1 MLAVKEKRPKPK
13 ESSYDANH
21 RPVATWITHQDYD
34 LLDKLAKINKVKIS
48 VYLRAIIV
56 DALADEQLSSTNLKD

>member
-1 MLAVKEKRPKPK
+1 MLTVKEERQKPK
-13 ESSYDANH
+13 ENSYDANH
-21 RPVATWITHQDYD
+21 RPVATWITHQDYA
-34 LLDKLAKINKVKIS
+34 LLDKLAKSNKVKIS